1 MRIILFLILVLST
14 TLLKSQNLNNLGFG
28 TDSTFEVISWNIEW
42 FPKNGT
48 TTSNYVETILS
59 NLQADIYAL
68 QEIGDTT
75 LLKSVV
81 ANIPGYE
88 CHFKSS
94 YYGGLAYVYNANTV
108 SINNKYEIYT
118 SQPYWS
124 AFPRSPQVLELTF
137 EGEDYVIINNHFKC
151 CGDGTLNTND
161 PSDEEMRRLTAVT
174 LLKQYIDS
182 VFINERVIV
191 VGDLND
197 ILTDS
202 PTNNV
207 FQSIIN
213 DNMNYMFTDMQ
224 IALGNPT
231 DFSYPTWPSHLD
243 HILITNELFIDFQN
257 PNSEIRCIKIDDYMN
272 NWNQYDNNISDHRPV
287 GIKLEVGET
296 TSDMEIYST
305 NKELIKIVDVLGKEV
320 EKRTKGI
327 LFYIYNNGMAEKKI
341 IIEELIPN
349 IYHFFSFKKNFFKKI
364 RDFIQIY
371 IFDTL

>member
-1 MRIILFLILVLST
+1 MRKILFLILVLST

-94 YYGGLAYVYNANTV
+94 YYGGLAYVYNTNTV

-182 VFINERVIV
+182 VFINGRVIV

-272 NWNQYDNNISDHRPV
+272 NWNQYDNNISDHRPI
-287 GIKLEVGET
+287 GIKLEVGKT

-327 LFYIYNNGMAEKKI
+327 LFYIYNNGMSEKKI
-341 IIEELIPN
+341 IIE
-349 IYHFFSFKKNFFKKI
+349 
-364 RDFIQIY
+364 
-371 IFDTL
+371 

>member
-1 MRIILFLILVLST
+1 MKKILFITLILST
-14 TLLKSQNLNNLGFG
+14 ILVKSQNLNDLSFG
-28 TDSTFEVISWNIEW
+28 TDSTFDVISWNIEW

-48 TTSNYVETILS
+48 TTSNYVEIILS
-59 NLQADIYAL
+59 NLQADVYAL
-68 QEIGDTT
+68 QEIDDTT

-94 YYGGLAYVYNANTV
+94 YYGGLAYVYNTNTV

-137 EGEDYVIINNHFKC
+137 KGEDYVIINNHFKC
-151 CGDGTLNTND
+151 CGDGSLNTND
-161 PSDEEMRRLTAVT
+161 PNDEEMRRLTAVT

-182 VFINERVIV
+182 LFVNERVIL

-207 FQSIIN
+207 FQSIID
-213 DNMNYMFTDMQ
+213 DNVNYMFPDMQ

-327 LFYIYNNGMAEKKI
+327 LFYIYNNGMSEKKI
-341 IIEELIPN
+341 IIE
-349 IYHFFSFKKNFFKKI
+349 
-364 RDFIQIY
+364 
-371 IFDTL
+371 